1 MKKILRSMAFNFK
14 AFNFKKT
21 YRVLLLLAVLSP
33 LASFL
38 PASPVKSRA
47 AETITVIKVVD
58 GDTITIDYKGTREN
72 VRLIGIDTP
81 ESIAGKKARRDSK
94 RSHKDMNEILRSGK
108 TAAEFTKKLA
118 VPGDNISIEFDA
130 EKRDRYGRLLGYV
143 FLADGRM
150 LNEEII
156 SNGYASVLTI
166 PPNVKYQER
175 FLEAYRRAR
184 RNGLGLW
191 KE

>member
-175 FLEAYRRAR
+175 FLEASRRAR

>member
-1 MKKILRSMAFNFK
+1 MAFNFK
-14 AFNFKKT
+14 AFNFKKI
-21 YRVLLLLAVLSP
+21 YGVILLLAALSP
-33 LASFL
+33 FASL
-38 PASPVKSRA
+38 TPASPVKSRA
-47 AETITVIKVVD
+47 AETVTIVKVVD
-58 GDTITIDYKGTREN
+58 GDTITVDYKGTRES

-94 RSHKDMNEILRSGK
+94 RSHKDMTEILRSGK
-108 TAAEFTKKLA
+108 TAADFTKKLA
-118 VPGDNISIEFDA
+118 VPGDNICIEFDV

>member
-1 MKKILRSMAFNFK
+1 M
-14 AFNFKKT
+14 
-21 YRVLLLLAVLSP
+21 
-33 LASFL
+33 
-38 PASPVKSRA
+38 KSRA

-94 RSHKDMNEILRSGK
+94 RSNKDMNDILSGGK
-108 TAAEFTKKLA
+108 AAAEFTKKLA

-156 SNGYASVLTI
+156 SNGYASLLTI

-175 FLEAYRRAR
+175 FLEAYRLAR

>member
-1 MKKILRSMAFNFK
+1 MAFNFK
-14 AFNFKKT
+14 ALKFNKI
-21 YRVLLLLAVLSP
+21 YRVILLLAVLSP

-38 PASPVKSRA
+38 PASSVKSRA
-47 AETITVIKVVD
+47 AETITIIKVVD
-58 GDTITIDYKGTREN
+58 GDTITIDYKGKREN

-94 RSHKDMNEILRSGK
+94 RSHKDMNEILSSGK
-108 TAAEFTKKLA
+108 AAAEFTKKLA

-156 SNGYASVLTI
+156 SNGYASVLTV